1 MVRDGLYDKSDT
13 TTTTQNSD
21 GSATQTTSYE
31 NPFYNALVT
40 GASMLAGGSLAD
52 AAGQNSMGGLTTA
65 ENEALN
71 NALSAKQKQLLA
83 HAFSFEAQPA
93 GSITQSDAANTL
105 AALKLAQN
113 DPSLTS
119 TERGYF
125 TSATLSVYQAGIQA
139 GALSANN
146 VGALVSAAIGS
157 MAFSGGGS
165 VQLPGG
171 ASQSNVLP
179 TTSGSRTSVAIGNAT
194 NTPSGSYTIYPLG
207 SGASTGP
214 LPPGYTMVTRWVS
227 PDEASQ
233 WLANQGT
240 AIPSGIGAGGRVY
253 VTTPGAPQPGGTGPV
268 QINFAMPQ
276 SAISQAGNA
285 QWGQIFQP
293 VTSTPIYNTTIVV
306 PKGITI
312 PGH

>member
-40 GASMLAGGSLAD
+40 GASMLAGGSLAG

-71 NALSAKQKQLLA
+71 NALSAKQKQMLA

-119 TERGYF
+119 TARGYF
-125 TSATLSVYQAGIQA
+125 TSTTLSYCSQRRLFQWRSAVE
-139 GALSANN
+139 ALCSYRVARAIATYCRRQ
-146 VGALVSAAIGS
+146 VGVEHLSLS
-157 MAFSGGGS
+157 
-165 VQLPGG
+165 
-171 ASQSNVLP
+171 
-179 TTSGSRTSVAIGNAT
+179 
-194 NTPSGSYTIYPLG
+194 
-207 SGASTGP
+207 
-214 LPPGYTMVTRWVS
+214 
-227 PDEASQ
+227 
-233 WLANQGT
+233 
-240 AIPSGIGAGGRVY
+240 
-253 VTTPGAPQPGGTGPV
+253 
-268 QINFAMPQ
+268 AMPQ
-276 SAISQAGNA
+276 TRLLVHI
-285 QWGQIFQP
+285 P
-293 VTSTPIYNTTIVV
+293 STR
-306 PKGITI
+306 
-312 PGH
+312 